1 MNPALIEDA
10 LIKSGASPD
19 AQAEALELFGAW
31 IRQAPERETGETTLA
46 TELKFSVQVGSI
58 GVLPVYIVG
67 MIDRLSQISKGR
79 YIASEW
85 KTSRVKREGS
95 RWGAR
100 EWLHSILRSDQLAVY
115 GLAASNIP
123 QVKGSELLVRVRAA
137 AKTPAGIEIWPAD
150 GKEELYRLGSERYED
165 AATAYMNTA
174 RAIFA
179 MDPQDAPWQTT
190 GPHCTQFFKD
200 CVYLEDCEARRFAVV
215 TPSKKRFDPAPYES
229 FHVPQDRPALVLS
242 HTSYSEFNQ
251 CREKYRHDYECG
263 LPREKDESYELQV
276 GRAFHAAL
284 AVYDAQS
291 IQD

>member
-1 MNPALIEDA
+1 MNATMIEEALA
-10 LIKSGASPD
+10 KSGASPD

-31 IRQAPERETGETTLA
+31 LRQVPEREPDETTLA
-46 TELKFSVQVGSI
+46 TELKFSVQIGSL
-58 GVLPVYIVG
+58 GVLPVYIIGV
-67 MIDRLSQISKGR
+67 IDRLSRTSDGR

-100 EWLHSILRSDQLAVY
+100 QWLHSILRSDQLAVY

-123 QVKGSELLVRVRAA
+123 YIKDADLYVRVRAA
-137 AKTPAGIEIWPAD
+137 AKTPAGIEIWPTAAKD
-150 GKEELYRLGSERYED
+150 ELYSLGADRYAD
-165 AATAYMNTA
+165 AVAAYMNTA
-174 RAIFA
+174 RAILA
-179 MDPQDAPWQTT
+179 VDPRDAPWQTT

-200 CVYLEDCEARRFAVV
+200 CVYLEDCEARRFAPVAV
-215 TPSKKRFDPAPYES
+215 QKMRFDPARYES
-229 FHVPQDRPALVLS
+229 FHVPQDRPVIVLS

-263 LPREKDESYELQV
+263 LPRESDDSYELQV

-284 AVYDAQS
+284 AVYDARS